1 MKKTIL
7 FVVLALV
14 LGAGAWWSL
23 QKNKRKSTLDKLDL
37 NFSVADTA
45 SISKVVVTQFPFPGR
60 PITLDRQESG
70 YWKINNLHK
79 ASPVLMDVLL
89 TTIRNVEMQRP
100 LSPNEA
106 KTVNDAMKTR
116 YRKVEI
122 YVKGELYKTYL
133 IGDDAPENKGTYFK
147 QVTGDPYVCYLR
159 GFNGFLTP
167 RYNVTVNDWR
177 DRLLIASTPQTIQSV
192 DVRYTMSPADNFKVG
207 FSGKYFH
214 MDGASQFDTVA
225 TAEFLLQ
232 FKKIYVE
239 RYLNG
244 LPQKSIDSL
253 LATPYE
259 WSIDLVD
266 IDKEKSHV
274 LNLYPTS
281 DPDRAIAY
289 LPKTNEWITIQ
300 NRNLTPIKIRRRD
313 LIK

>member
-1 MKKTIL
+1 MKKTVLFIL
-7 FVVLALV
+7 LAIA

-23 QKNKRKSTLDKLDL
+23 KKNERKSTLDKLDL

-45 SISKVVVTQFPFPGR
+45 SINKVVVTQFPYPGK
-60 PITLDRQESG
+60 PVTLDRLAAG
-70 YWKINNLHK
+70 YWKLNKQYK

-100 LSPNEA
+100 LAPNEA

-122 YVKGELYKTYL
+122 YVKGSLYKTYL

-147 QVTGDPYVCYLR
+147 LESGDPYVCYLR

-177 DRLLIASTPQTIQSV
+177 DRLLISSTPQTIQSAE
-192 DVRYTMSPADNFKVG
+192 VRYTMSPADNFKVG
-207 FSGKYFH
+207 FSGKYFN
-214 MDGASQFDTVA
+214 MEGSSKFDTIA

-239 RYLNG
+239 RFLNG
-244 LPQKSIDSL
+244 LPQKSKDSL
-253 LATPYE
+253 FATPYE
-259 WSIDLVD
+259 WSLDLVD
-266 IDKEKSHV
+266 IDKEKSYV
-274 LNLYPTS
+274 LNFYPTS
-281 DPDRAIAY
+281 DPDRSLAF

-300 NRNLTPIKIRRRD
+300 NRNLTAIKIRRRD
-313 LIK
+313 LLQ

>member
-7 FVVLALV
+7 FILLALA

-45 SISKVVVTQFPFPGR
+45 SISKVVVTQFPYPGK
-60 PITLDRQESG
+60 PVTLDRLASG
-70 YWKINNLHK
+70 YWKLNKQYK

-100 LSPNEA
+100 LAPNEA

-147 QVTGDPYVCYLR
+147 LENGDPYVCYLR

-177 DRLLIASTPQTIQSV
+177 DRLLISSTPQTIQTAE
-192 DVRYTMSPADNFKVG
+192 VRYTMSPADNFKVG
-207 FSGKYFH
+207 FSGKYFN
-214 MDGASQFDTVA
+214 MEGASKFDTIA

-239 RYLNG
+239 RFLNG
-244 LPQKSIDSL
+244 LPQKSKDSL
-253 LATPYE
+253 LTTPYE
-259 WSIDLVD
+259 WSLDLVD
-266 IDKEKSHV
+266 IDKEKSHL
-274 LNLYPTS
+274 LNFYPTS
-281 DPDRAIAY
+281 DPDRSMAY

-300 NRNLTPIKIRRRD
+300 NRNLAAIKIRRRD
-313 LIK
+313 LLQ

>member
-1 MKKTIL
+1 
-7 FVVLALV
+7 
-14 LGAGAWWSL
+14 
-23 QKNKRKSTLDKLDL
+23 
-37 NFSVADTA
+37 VADTA
-45 SISKVVVTQFPFPGR
+45 SISKVVVTQFPFPGK
-60 PITLDRQESG
+60 PVTLDRKAG

-100 LSPNEA
+100 LAPNEA

-122 YVKGELYKTYL
+122 FVKRELYKTYL

-147 QVTGDPYVCYLR
+147 LENGDPYVCYLR

-167 RYNVTVNDWR
+167 RYNVTMNDWR
-177 DRLLIASTPQTIQSV
+177 DRLLISSTPQTIQSV
-192 DVRYTMSPADNFKVG
+192 EVRYTMSPADNFKVG

-214 MDGASQFDTVA
+214 MDGALQFDTVA

-232 FKKIYVE
+232 FKKIYAE

-244 LPQKSIDSL
+244 LPQKSKDSL
-253 LATPYE
+253 LASPYE
-259 WSIDLVD
+259 WSLDLVD
-266 IDKEKSHV
+266 IDKEKSYL

-281 DPDRAIAY
+281 DPDRSMAF

-313 LIK
+313 LMK